1 MKKFL
6 FPIIAIALTL
16 GFSSCS
22 FEEDDLFEA
31 SAADRLNAAV
41 KKYSASV
48 VSDGGTYIMEYWPTY
63 YSTQPGLPT
72 GQGYLVCMEFHKDG
86 SVRMGA
92 KHTFTNNTYKEE
104 TSAWEVITDLGAVLS
119 FNSYNKLF
127 HCFSDPS
134 DVIEVDGKLIP
145 TGERGTGVGG
155 DYEFIITDISADNSV
170 YTLKGKK
177 NGTYSRM
184 IRLPEGTDFDAYLT
198 DIENFQNTVFP
209 KEMNNYLPMKVGETI
224 FKSEDWNTA
233 DANIYPFNGRS
244 DLDVSRYPFIINK
257 FGGKYHLSFRDDIE
271 GNNEGE
277 SVKELVY
284 NEVTGLFENEAEP
297 QKYVLQQMRDGDM
310 YEFFHTANEQNK
322 IWSFDLDQAPAELAE
337 AYAKLKEGSFPTE
350 KSKYP
355 YILDISKGI
364 TVQTTDYYSPERPFT
379 FTVKFNFTQNG
390 RPLSKPLSY
399 TFTASELGNTVNL
412 EFVKANDTNSTNY
425 QSTILGLQTVLDY
438 LAANL
443 QPMCAAFTGYYVY
456 SVKLI
461 NAEKPERWFVLK
473 K

>member
-48 VSDGGTYIMEYWPTY
+48 ASDGGTYIMEYWPTF
-63 YSTQPGLPT
+63 YSTQPGVPT

-134 DVIEVDGKLIP
+134 DVIEVDGKLIY
-145 TGERGTGVGG
+145 TGDRGTGVGG

-198 DIENFQNTVFP
+198 DIENFKSTVFP
-209 KEMNNYLPMKVGETI
+209 KEMNNYLPMKVGETV

-284 NEVTGLFENEAEP
+284 NEQTGLFENEAEP

-310 YEFFHTANEQNK
+310 YEFFHTATELGQKWTLDLEQA
-322 IWSFDLDQAPAELAE
+322 SPEFMDC
-337 AYAKLKEGSFPTE
+337 YAKLIEGSKPTPSSSYAW
-350 KSKYP
+350 KLNTNKGF
-355 YILDISKGI
+355 GI
-364 TVQTTDYYSPERPFT
+364 TISSTDYYDKSRPYT
-379 FTVKFNFTQNG
+379 YTVDFNFLQNKT
-390 RPLSKPLSY
+390 RQTLTY
-399 TFTASELGNTVNL
+399 YFTANELDNSYRLTFKEAKAGNSERYQGSL
-412 EFVKANDTNSTNY
+412 E
-425 QSTILGLQTVLDY
+425 GLQTLLDL
-438 LAANL
+438 LAGE
-443 QPMCAAFTGYYVY
+443 FTQGRATTQGYYVFDT
-456 SVKLI
+456 KMI
-461 NAEKPERWFVLK
+461 NSANSSWYVIK